1 MAVYFGEKIKAA
13 RKAAKLTQKQLANKV
28 GVAHTTISNWEKN
41 SNRPDPDQIE
51 LLCGALNISP
61 ASLWGSTDTIDIPS
75 GFIPVPQMQR
85 VPIVGEIACG
95 DPITAEENIE
105 GYAETPADRQMDFAL
120 ICKGDSMIDA
130 GIKDG
135 DIVYIRKQLQV
146 ENGQI
151 AAVRIDNEATLKR
164 VYFHGDTLILQPAN
178 ANYPPLSFSGAE
190 LENVVIEG
198 LAVGFTHWM

>member
-1 MAVYFGEKIKAA
+1 MSIGKRIKQLRLDRDLTQIDVGKIAGVTDKAVSTWEKDEKIPRMGAIEKLAAYFGVTKSYIIDGI
-13 RKAAKLTQKQLANKV
+13 Q
-28 GVAHTTISNWEKN
+28 
-41 SNRPDPDQIE
+41 
-51 LLCGALNISP
+51 
-61 ASLWGSTDTIDIPS
+61 DIPS

-85 VPIVGEIACG
+85 VPTVGTIACK

-135 DIVYIRKQLQV
+135 NIVYIRKQPRV

-178 ANYPPLSFSGAE
+178 ANYPPLSFSGAA
-190 LENVVIEG
+190 LETVVIEG